1 MPCRY
6 GGHAADGGTFTII
19 RFPETNLHDAGCME
33 YPTGEH
39 FAGMPEDA
47 DHYRAVMEHLSVAGA
62 PPDRTTEILADILRE
77 F

>member
-1 MPCRY
+1 
-6 GGHAADGGTFTII
+6 
-19 RFPETNLHDAGCME
+19 ME

-47 DHYRAVMEHLSVAGA
+47 GHSSAVTERLPVAGA
-62 PPDRTTEILADILRE
+62 PPDQTTEILADMLTK